1 MVADTVYMSFYSV
14 KEIAEL
20 RCAYD
25 HFVLKIIIWLKRIE
39 NNGSDEDGKITALFW
54 DDLMLECKCE

>member
-1 MVADTVYMSFYSV
+1 MVADTVYVSFYSV

-25 HFVLKIIIWLKRIE
+25 HFVLKM
-39 NNGSDEDGKITALFW
+39 NNLTTSPVAQ
-54 DDLMLECKCE
+54 